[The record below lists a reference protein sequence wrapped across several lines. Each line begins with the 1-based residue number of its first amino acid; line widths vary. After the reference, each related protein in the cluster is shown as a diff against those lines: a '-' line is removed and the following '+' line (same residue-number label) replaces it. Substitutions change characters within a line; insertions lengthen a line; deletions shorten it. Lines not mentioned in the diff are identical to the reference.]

1 MRNPHHGQYLPL
13 IALAYASFATGLIA
27 GFAGYSLI
35 ATISGLV
42 LTAFSLVTRRGD
54 RAALG
59 LIFAGG
65 ALLAL
70 TAATPAHR
78 TRPKRDVGSVPSTH
92 GAATASSRKPA
103 LERIR
108 DRAARSIDELFG
120 SDAPMAR
127 ALLIADQHRIPP
139 EMRDRYARAGMVHM
153 LSISGLH
160 VAIVAGAVMLLL
172 EAVRLPR
179 SRASLIGVGIT
190 GFYVL
195 VIGAPAPAVR
205 SAVMLAM
212 VAASRLTQRPTS
224 PWAGLAVGAAVPLVV
239 PRTVLDLGY
248 QLSVIG
254 IAGLIASGILARR
267 MFPERLGGWRARVSR
282 ELLTSVVATLVT
294 APIIAWY
301 FGRIS
306 IIGPIAN
313 LAAGPVIA
321 VLQPTLFAALALAP
335 FPPVARFFAD
345 AAHPMLVAFDW
356 IATTAAAVPGASVA
370 VIPSIVTV
378 VAGGAALAAF
388 LGACIS
394 RYAARPMIASAAC
407 LCLVAWA
414 PALTLPHRGGMELHM
429 LDVGQGDAILIRTDK
444 GRWIVIDAG
453 RVWKSG
459 DAGRAAI
466 IPYIMSRG
474 GNVEAFILSH
484 AHADHAGGAESV
496 IRALHPRVF
505 WDSAFPQGSGVYE
518 RTLIAAR
525 ESGVEWRRVHA
536 GDSMKVDDVKVVFLA
551 PDSAWTASLADPN
564 EASTIALVTYGS
576 TRFLFV
582 GDAEVA
588 EEGWLLDHAKGDIR
602 ADVLKVGHHGSSTST
617 TESFLAAVNPAL
629 ALISVGDGNIYG
641 HPSPDVLAALGR
653 IGASTMRTD
662 RSGTIVIKS
671 DGRRLT
677 VEAGG
682 EAWDISR

>member
-1 MRNPHHGQYLPL
+1 M
-13 IALAYASFATGLIA
+13 
-27 GFAGYSLI
+27 
-35 ATISGLV
+35 
-42 LTAFSLVTRRGD
+42 
-54 RAALG
+54 
-59 LIFAGG
+59 
-65 ALLAL
+65 
-70 TAATPAHR
+70 
-78 TRPKRDVGSVPSTH
+78 
-92 GAATASSRKPA
+92 
-103 LERIR
+103 
-108 DRAARSIDELFG
+108 
-120 SDAPMAR
+120 
-127 ALLIADQHRIPP
+127 
-139 EMRDRYARAGMVHM
+139 
-153 LSISGLH
+153 
-160 VAIVAGAVMLLL
+160 
-172 EAVRLPR
+172 
-179 SRASLIGVGIT
+179 
-190 GFYVL
+190 
-195 VIGAPAPAVR
+195 
-205 SAVMLAM
+205 
-212 VAASRLTQRPTS
+212 
-224 PWAGLAVGAAVPLVV
+224 
-239 PRTVLDLGY
+239 
-248 QLSVIG
+248 
-254 IAGLIASGILARR
+254 
-267 MFPERLGGWRARVSR
+267 
-282 ELLTSVVATLVT
+282 
-294 APIIAWY
+294 
-301 FGRIS
+301 
-306 IIGPIAN
+306 
-313 LAAGPVIA
+313 
-321 VLQPTLFAALALAP
+321 
-335 FPPVARFFAD
+335 
-345 AAHPMLVAFDW
+345 
-356 IATTAAAVPGASVA
+356 
-370 VIPSIVTV
+370 IPSFVTV
-378 VAGGAALAAF
+378 VAGGAAVAAF
-388 LGACIS
+388 LGACVS

-474 GNVEAFILSH
+474 GTVEAFILSH

-518 RTLIAAR
+518 QTLIAAR

-536 GDSMKVDDVKVVFLA
+536 GDSMKVDDVKVMFLA

-617 TESFLAAVNPAL
+617 TDSFLAAVNPAL
-629 ALISVGDGNIYG
+629 ALISVGDGNSYG